1 MRRVDIT
8 GIALE
13 AHTGA
18 PLVVLR
24 ERDEP
29 HRLLPIFIGP
39 PEASAIAIA
48 ASGQKPPVPLVHDVM
63 AALVA
68 SLDGKVEAVEVN
80 DLQEG
85 TFFATISLTGPS
97 GVRRVGSRPSD
108 ALALAART
116 GAPVYV
122 SEGVLDEAGALPSPD
137 DADETREIDEIEAA
151 GREHVLDAAAIDAE
165 VDSFRSFLDELDPSD
180 FDDAV
185 GSDDSD
191 GSDHSDSADS
201 DSADGE

>member
-48 ASGQKPPVPLVHDVM
+48 ASGQTPPVPLVHDVM

-122 SEGVLDEAGALPSPD
+122 SEGVLDEAGALPNPEEPD
-137 DADETREIDEIEAA
+137 DVGEMDDRAL
-151 GREHVLDAAAIDAE
+151 EHVLDPAAIDAE

-180 FDDAV
+180 FVDPDGDA
-185 GSDDSD
+185 
-191 GSDHSDSADS
+191 
-201 DSADGE
+201 